1 MRLMRTAVIGL
12 LAATVAACA
21 SQPASQPR
29 AEAAITKSSVL
40 DRYGPPLK
48 VETFEGDEFW
58 YYSEAQIIASQ
69 RPHMS
74 GWDRFFNA
82 IGAAGAG
89 LSSGRV
95 SPGPLVENQMAAE
108 RHAAQMNRV
117 LILRFVGETGVLK
130 GQYWR

>member
-1 MRLMRTAVIGL
+1 MRLMRNVVMGL

-21 SQPASQPR
+21 SQPASQPHG
-29 AEAAITKSSVL
+29 EAGLTKSAVV
-40 DRYGPPLK
+40 DQYGPPLK

-69 RPHMS
+69 RQHMS

-82 IGAAGAG
+82 IGAAGEAG
-89 LSSGRV
+89 STGRF
-95 SPGPLVENQMAAE
+95 SPGPYVEGQMAAE